1 MRGVAVC
8 SRVADATSRAVALVR
23 AGETRDTGATP
34 RPTWARSLVFVGAGV
49 SDVIGAF
56 VGAVVAV
63 MRATP
68 VHDAHSSSTARRPD
82 CARWTAKH
90 GKSGRSSLFVA
101 QRSELTPLTQNCRI
115 ESSAF
120 LAQSSSPDLL
130 HASAGAQ

>member
-90 GKSGRSSLFVA
+90 DTVLGEARSFVA
-101 QRSELTPLTQNCRI
+101 QRSELTLL
-115 ESSAF
+115 F
-120 LAQSSSPDLL
+120 LKI
-130 HASAGAQ
+130 

>member
-82 CARWTAKH
+82 CACWTATH
-90 GKSGRSSLFVA
+90 DTVLGEARSFVA
-101 QRSELTPLTQNCRI
+101 QTQCTLRIVRNNELSR
-115 ESSAF
+115 F
-120 LAQSSSPDLL
+120 RF
-130 HASAGAQ
+130 